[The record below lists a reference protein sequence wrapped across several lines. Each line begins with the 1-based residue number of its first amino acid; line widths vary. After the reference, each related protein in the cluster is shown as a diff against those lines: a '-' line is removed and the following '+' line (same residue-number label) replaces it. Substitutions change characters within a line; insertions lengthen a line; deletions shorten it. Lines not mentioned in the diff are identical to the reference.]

1 MKNNP
6 FFKKETKNLSKGI
19 IRGVLSLSVA
29 SLLLFTS
36 CSKDEVNTENP
47 IEQNKS
53 FHNPASTAAVG
64 TGNYYANQI
73 GTDNYNYFFSID
85 KDGSNGSAFLNFNG
99 SGTTT
104 GKYPGNF
111 YMQWNNVTQV
121 VGGKGWSAGS
131 GRTVNYNVGSL
142 SGGDV
147 KFVGVYGWVKSPLT
161 EYYVCEMGPGAV
173 YNKGGVLRTYS
184 SNGHNYSIA
193 KSYRD
198 QKPSIES
205 TKSNFWQVESR
216 WGGASTGVSY
226 AMNMQTHFNNFRAA
240 LGGQF
245 GTNFNGDRTYM
256 IFGCE
261 AYNYNTFNTSGSM
274 NATIW

>member
-131 GRTVNYNVGSL
+131 GRVVNYNVGSL

-147 KFVGVYGWVKSPLT
+147 KFVGVYGWVKNPLT

-173 YNKGGVLRTYS
+173 YNKGGVLRTYTS
-184 SNGHNYSIA
+184 DGHQYSIA
-193 KSYRD
+193 KSQRVN
-198 QKPSIES
+198 KPSIES
-205 TKSNFWQVESR
+205 QNSTFWQVESR
-216 WGGASTGVSY
+216 WGGSSTGVSH
-226 AMNMQTHFNNFRAA
+226 AMNMATHFSNFKAA
-240 LGGQF
+240 LGSQF
-245 GTNFNGDRTYM
+245 GTTFNGDRTYM

-261 AYNYNTFNTSGSM
+261 AYNYSTFNTSGSM